1 VPFPRKGSTRDDADF
16 IMATEDAGR
25 LADEVGELVESAV
38 GVSWYGTYGNQSDG
52 AALALCRLRRAHA
65 GLRGGTE
72 EGDVAVRRAL
82 EQVSPEAVVWM
93 ASRAISYL
101 DESGFPEAVEAWFP
115 EQEPAPPES

>member
-1 VPFPRKGSTRDDADF
+1 
-16 IMATEDAGR
+16 MATEDAGH

-52 AALALCRLRRAHA
+52 AALALCRLRRAYA

-72 EGDVAVRRAL
+72 GGDAAVRRAL
-82 EQVSPEAVVWM
+82 EQVSPEAVVWI

-101 DESGFPEAVEAWFP
+101 DENGFPDAVEAWFP
-115 EQEPAPPES
+115 EQDPSPPEA